1 MQLIRGSENHE
12 CKTITNYSAMDQQD
26 ADGTNEEGSSVPQ
39 EQSSAEQL
47 KAEGVVGFYG
57 QKSPSAHG
65 QSIRNI
71 CSLT

>member
-1 MQLIRGSENHE
+1 
-12 CKTITNYSAMDQQD
+12 MDQQD